1 MLDDYDYQKFLT
13 DFRDL
18 AAVIKSIIQQIS
30 SDELARDVPGAEALL
45 ERHHE
50 HRSEIDARSGAF
62 QAFEDFGNDLINAE
76 HFANNDIK
84 QQLQEMEEIR
94 QQLEA

>member
-1 MLDDYDYQKFLT
+1 MI
-13 DFRDL
+13 R
-18 AAVIKSIIQQIS
+18 SIIQQIS

-62 QAFEDFGNDLINAE
+62 QTFEDFGNELINAE
-76 HFANNDIK
+76 HFAGEDIK
-84 QQLQEMEEIR
+84 QKLQEMDDIR
-94 QQLEA
+94 QQLETCVDRVLENPRTI

>member
-1 MLDDYDYQKFLT
+1 
-13 DFRDL
+13 
-18 AAVIKSIIQQIS
+18 
-30 SDELARDVPGAEALL
+30 VPGAEALL

-76 HFANNDIK
+76 HFATDDIK
-84 QQLQEMEEIR
+84 QKLQEMDDIR
-94 QQLEA
+94 QQLETYVSLVFHVNECSMVMFRFVVDLFSQVLGKNDRIN